1 MKQAKSLIPLL
12 KDRVLQTILE
22 EVIAE
27 LERIRSVPTVPT
39 TDVTALRNT
48 INKITGKI

>member
-1 MKQAKSLIPLL
+1 MKQAKSLVPLL

-22 EVIAE
+22 EIITE
-27 LERIRSVPTVPT
+27 LERIKSIPAIPT

-48 INKITGKI
+48 INMITGKI

>member
-1 MKQAKSLIPLL
+1 MKQAKALLPLL

-27 LERIRSVPTVPT
+27 LERISSIPTIPT

-48 INKITGKI
+48 INRITGKI